1 MAAAAFYHA
10 AMSRLR
16 DALRRPGLPAIVSI
30 LVVIVGLVAAVLLGN
45 AVGGAAS
52 RRSPDATGSPPP
64 TLRAV
69 AVEGGDHWRPVTWS
83 PDGSTLLVQQDD
95 RYALV
100 EDGARLT
107 PVDGRLVAFWPG
119 GDRALSV
126 VVSGS
131 PEDRLLLKVPG
142 EPDQQV
148 AARPG
153 IAAVGW
159 SADGQSWAVAD
170 AEGVTA
176 GLLGGSASQ
185 LGFDQPAAVAV
196 SPAGERIAF
205 GTGRQREGALG
216 ELLIVDLLRD
226 ERTRPGD
233 VLIGAGDTLA
243 WSPTGR
249 FLAFSGRQAAS
260 SGLFLLRPGS
270 GPPALVVPGAD
281 PRSVRW
287 SPDGAWLAA
296 ARLAEAAP
304 VTELLS
310 VSVGATAV
318 RVESLGVGRSTSF
331 GPLPGM
337 LATVEPGGRVVARPL
352 AGGDSVELATGADP
366 ACPAV
371 ADAATR
377 RVAYCD
383 AAGRLLMVS
392 LEQR

>member
-1 MAAAAFYHA
+1 MRR
-10 AMSRLR
+10 MSRLR
-16 DALRRPGLPAIVSI
+16 DALRRPGLPAILSI
-30 LVVIVGLVAAVLLGN
+30 LVVVAGLVAAVLLGN

-52 RRSPDATGSPPP
+52 RRSPDARGSPPP

-69 AVEGGDHWRPVTWS
+69 VVEGGDHWRPVAWS

-95 RYALV
+95 RWALV
-100 EDGARLT
+100 EEGSHLT

-126 VVSGS
+126 VVGGS

-185 LGFDQPAAVAV
+185 LSFDQPAAVTL

-226 ERTRPGD
+226 ERTRLGD
-233 VLIGAGDTLA
+233 VLVGADDTLA

-249 FLAFSGRQAAS
+249 FLAITGRQGAS

-270 GPPALVVPGAD
+270 GPLALVAPGTD

-296 ARLAEAAP
+296 ARLAEAGP

-318 RVESLGVGRSTSF
+318 RVESLGAGRSTSF

-337 LATVEPGGRVVARPL
+337 LATVQPGGRVVGLPL
-352 AGGDSVELATGADP
+352 AGGDVLELATGADP

-371 ADAATR
+371 ADATTR

-383 AAGRLLMVS
+383 TGGRLLIVS
-392 LEQR
+392 LEAR